1 MAANGQRPEA
11 FTTIDAAWLRMDQ
24 PTNLMMIVG
33 VLMFDEPLDFAR
45 LQQVITERLLCFERF
60 RQRVTYPQGPAGP
73 PHWVFDEHFDIRAHL
88 RRIALPAPGDQQAL
102 EQLVS
107 DFMSTPLDPTKPL
120 WQFHLIENY
129 GGGCAL
135 LSRLH
140 HCIADG
146 IALVRVLLSMTDA
159 IAEPEQPPA
168 PEPAQR
174 GFDPLGAATKQAAA
188 AFAATSKAANA
199 AYQEGVQIWND
210 PLRLLDRMQDGAASL
225 AAMSKLLTLPPDPP
239 TLLKGQLGVTKL
251 AVWSPPIALDEVK
264 KVGRVTASTIN
275 DVMLACVAGA
285 LRRYL
290 LHRGASVED
299 LSIRAAVPVNLRP
312 LDAPLELGNRFSLI
326 FLSLPIGIE
335 HPLERLIALK
345 ENMDELKGSA
355 EALVAWG
362 ILNAIGGSPEPIQR
376 TVVNIFGSKATGVM
390 TNVPGPRQTIFF
402 AGKPISDIMFWVP
415 QSGYLGLGVSIL
427 SYAGNVRLG
436 VCTDAGLVPDPEQII
451 AGFQA
456 EFDALHEMMD
466 RAQAIQSRMSS
477 EF

>member
-1 MAANGQRPEA
+1 MAANGRRPEA

-33 VLMFDEPLDFAR
+33 VLMFDEPIDFER
-45 LQQVITERLLCFERF
+45 LQQTIVNRLLPFERF

-73 PHWVFDEHFDIRAHL
+73 PHWVFDEHFDIRSHL

-102 EQLVS
+102 QQLVS
-107 DFMSTPLDPTKPL
+107 DWMSTPLDPTKPL

-159 IAEPEQPPA
+159 TAEVEA
-168 PEPAQR
+168 PGASESTRREREPLA
-174 GFDPLGAATKQAAA
+174 AATQQAAA
-188 AFAATSKAANA
+188 AFAATNKAVNT
-199 AYQEGVQIWND
+199 AYEEAVQIWNNPARALD
-210 PLRLLDRMQDGAASL
+210 LLQEGVASL

-251 AVWSPPIALDEVK
+251 AVWSQPIPLDEVK
-264 KVGRVTASTIN
+264 KVSRVTASTIN
-275 DVMLACVAGA
+275 DVLLACVAGA

-290 LHRGASVED
+290 LERGATVDE
-299 LSIRAAVPVNLRP
+299 LSIRAAMLSSSTV
-312 LDAPLELGNRFSLI
+312 APLELGNRFSLI
-326 FLSLPIGIE
+326 FLSLPIGVE

-345 ENMDELKGSA
+345 ENMDEIKGSA

-362 ILNAIGGSPEPIQR
+362 ILNAIGGSPEAVQR

-390 TNVPGPRQTIFF
+390 TNVPGPKQTIFF
-402 AGKPISDIMFWVP
+402 AGRPVRDIMFWVP

-427 SYAGNVRLG
+427 SYAGEVRIG
-436 VCTDAGLVPDPEQII
+436 ICTDAGLIPDPGAIV
-451 AGFQA
+451 AAFHA
-456 EFDALHEMMD
+456 EFAELHEMMD
-466 RAQAIQSRMSS
+466 RAQAIQSRLGAG
-477 EF
+477 